1 MVDMYQLGLVGRK
14 EEEMNFMVAG
24 VIVEEQMWK

>member
-1 MVDMYQLGLVGRK
+1 VVDMYQLGLVGRK
-14 EEEMNFMVAG
+14 EEEMNMVAG